1 MSSKPLTMG
10 VIGHYNKENEKRA
23 PIDPAHIE
31 RIDPE
36 LRARIRFQKGYG
48 ERFGWSDEAIA
59 ATCGGVL
66 DTDALYASS
75 DIILLPKPTED
86 DFHMWRPG
94 QIIWGWPHC
103 VQGGPITQEGIDK
116 KLTFIAWEAMFQW
129 RRGEVQDLHI
139 FHKNNELAGYCGV
152 VHGLSLAGVT
162 GHYGRIP
169 RAAVISFGL
178 CGRGAIHA
186 LQGLG
191 FTHIDCFTRRPPELV
206 LGQIPG
212 VRHRQFDQRTGTN
225 RCDIVAPDGSR
236 TAFETELQGYD
247 VIVNCIFQ
255 DTDNPLNFL
264 DTAELDGCR
273 HGTLIVDVSCDEKMG
288 FDFARPTSFEDPSFE
303 VGHGITYY
311 AVDHT
316 PSLMWRSATDEI
328 SRALLPFIPTVM
340 GGPEAWDQDIVTRK
354 SIEIRDGVI
363 QNSKIL
369 SFQNREAAYPHRKQG

>member
-1 MSSKPLTMG
+1 MTTQPLCMG

-31 RIDPE
+31 RIDPS
-36 LRARIRFQKGYG
+36 LRQRIRFQTGYG
-48 ERFGWSDEAIA
+48 ERFGWSDDKIA
-59 ATCGGVL
+59 ALCGGVL

-75 DIILLPKPTED
+75 DIILLPKPTD
-86 DFHMWRPG
+86 ADFPKWRPG

-103 VQGGPITQEGIDK
+103 VQGDAITQEGIDK
-116 KLTFIAWEAMFQW
+116 KLTMIAWEAMFQW
-129 RRGEVQDLHI
+129 RKGVVQDLHI

-152 VHGLSLAGVT
+152 IHGLSLVGLT

-178 CGRGAIHA
+178 TGRGAVHA

-212 VRHRQFDQRTGTN
+212 VRHRQFDQRPGTN
-225 RCDIVAPDGSR
+225 RTDIVATDGSR
-236 TAFETELQGYD
+236 TPFENELQGYD
-247 VIVNCIFQ
+247 VIVLCIFQ

-264 DTAELDGCR
+264 ETAELGGCR
-273 HGTLIVDVSCDEKMG
+273 HGTLIVDVSCDTKMG
-288 FDFARPTSFEDPSFE
+288 FDFARPTSFEDPTFE
-303 VGHGITYY
+303 VGDGVTYY

-340 GGPEAWDQDIVTRK
+340 SGPAAWDDDVVVQK
-354 SIEIRDGVI
+354 SIELRDGII
-363 QNSKIL
+363 QNPKIL
-369 SFQNREAAYPHRKQG
+369 NFQGRSAEFPHLKRS